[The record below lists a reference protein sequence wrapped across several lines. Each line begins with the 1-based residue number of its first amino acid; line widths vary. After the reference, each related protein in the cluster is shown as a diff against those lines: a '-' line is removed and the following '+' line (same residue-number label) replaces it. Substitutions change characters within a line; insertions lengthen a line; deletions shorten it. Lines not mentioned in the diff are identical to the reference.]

1 LQYFVPHEKSATR
14 YYVLSGAVQNTGP
27 AGVAE
32 ARAAA
37 AAAAAAGRVRDRAS

>member
-1 LQYFVPHEKSATR
+1 LQYFVPHEMSATR

-37 AAAAAAGRVRDRAS
+37 AAAAGRVRDRAS